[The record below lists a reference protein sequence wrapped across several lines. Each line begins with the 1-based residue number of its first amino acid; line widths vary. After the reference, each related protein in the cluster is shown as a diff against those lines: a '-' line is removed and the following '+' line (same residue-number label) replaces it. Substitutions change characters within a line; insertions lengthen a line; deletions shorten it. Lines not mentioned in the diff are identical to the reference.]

1 MFYIQ
6 RVALRKAVCTFSITI
21 AIKKKKR
28 FYCENSYPPCGQYM
42 ERWKEQLYPAREMFD
57 LLCSSNKNCLNKVL
71 NRPKIWTYFPWFD
84 HTTSYMSLL
93 LFKAEKV
100 ALSLGPTCNFTHL
113 ILGHNECSWIEYF
126 DILIMRNCR
135 ITVHSYFKHFFLL
148 PFYVKQQNNT
158 TGYRY
163 YLIDTGF
170 FVCFL
175 FFLFFFF

>member
-1 MFYIQ
+1 
-6 RVALRKAVCTFSITI
+6 
-21 AIKKKKR
+21 
-28 FYCENSYPPCGQYM
+28 
-42 ERWKEQLYPAREMFD
+42 
-57 LLCSSNKNCLNKVL
+57 
-71 NRPKIWTYFPWFD
+71 
-84 HTTSYMSLL
+84 MSLL

-175 FFLFFFF
+175 FFLFFFFKSLAFPGKHSSRKCSQHRPCATCILIINRLQLLTVYSLAWAPAP